1 MPATVAG
8 LIAYAAERGTI
19 IANDSAT
26 AAALVRARDYIQY
39 GYLQFGSCTEDSAT
53 VQAAIYEAAMVEI
66 VTPGFWTATFTP
78 AQQKVLTG
86 VKGITWTVVGNASGY
101 GSASPRSTKIDN
113 MLRLCGSFGGTDG
126 FAALVV

>member
-8 LIAYAAERGTI
+8 LIAYALDRGTV
-19 IANDSAT
+19 IANDAAT

-39 GYLQFGSCTEDSAT
+39 GYLQFGSCTEDSET
-53 VQAAIYEAAMVEI
+53 VQSAIYEASIVE
-66 VTPGFWTATFTP
+66 VATPNFWTATFTP
-78 AQQKVLTG
+78 SQQKVLTG
-86 VKGITWTVVGNASGY
+86 LKGITWTVVGGASGF

-113 MLRLCGSFGGTDG
+113 MLRLCGSFGGTSG